1 MPTDIQYEIE
11 RNHKSMKVH
20 NFSAGPGIL
29 PQEVIAEAA
38 EAVKDFNG
46 IGLSLLEISHR
57 SAPFMAV
64 MDEVE
69 SLVRKLMG
77 VGDDY
82 GVMFLSGGAST
93 QFFMI
98 PMNILD
104 TSGKAA
110 YVDTGVW
117 ASKAIKEAK
126 NFGNVEVIASSKE
139 DNYNHIPKFENIPG
153 DTSYLHIT
161 SNNTIYGS
169 QYHHFPESPVPLV
182 CDMSSDIFSR
192 PLDGNK
198 FGLIYAGAQKNMGPA
213 GTTLVVV
220 KKDLLGK
227 VNRNIPSML
236 DYRVHIENGSMYN
249 TPPVFP
255 IYVCMLTLRWLK
267 KMGGLTEIY
276 KLNQAKASLLYDEI
290 DSNPLFVGTI
300 KTEDRSMMNVCFLL
314 KDSNQDKEF
323 MEETKKAGID
333 GIKGHR
339 SVGGFRASI
348 YNAMPIESVQVL
360 VDVMRDFSTRKA

>member
-1 MPTDIQYEIE
+1 
-11 RNHKSMKVH
+11 MKIH
-20 NFSAGPGIL
+20 NFSAGPAIL
-29 PQEVIAEAA
+29 PQEVISESA
-38 EAVKDFNG
+38 EAVRDFNG

-57 SAPFMAV
+57 SSAFVSV
-64 MDEVE
+64 MDEAE
-69 SLVRKLMG
+69 SLVRELLG
-77 VGDDY
+77 LSDDY
-82 GVMFLSGGAST
+82 GVVFLSGGAST

-98 PMNILD
+98 PMNLLGD
-104 TSGKAA
+104 GNKAA
-110 YVDTGVW
+110 YVDSGVW
-117 ASKAIKEAK
+117 ANKAIKEAK
-126 NFGNVEVIASSKE
+126 NFGNVEVIASSKA
-139 DNYNHIPKFENIPG
+139 DNYNHIPKFDSIPG
-153 DTSYLHIT
+153 DATYLHIT

-169 QYHHFPESPVPLV
+169 QYHHFPESPIPMV

-192 PLDGNK
+192 PINANN

-220 KKDLLGK
+220 RKELLGK

-236 DYRVHIENGSMYN
+236 DYRIHIENGSMYN

-267 KMGGLTEIY
+267 KMGGLNEIERR
-276 KLNQAKASLLYDEI
+276 NQAKATLLYNEI
-290 DSNPLFVGTI
+290 DTNPLFIGTVQ
-300 KTEDRSMMNVCFLL
+300 KEDRSLMNVCFLL
-314 KDSNQDKEF
+314 KDANLDKEF
-323 MEETKKAGID
+323 MDETKKAGID

-360 VDVMRDFSTRKA
+360 VDVMKDFTNRKA